1 MNDETTL
8 LVTVTGR
15 DRPGIS
21 ARLLSTLSVFPV
33 TIVDL
38 EQVVLAGRLVLGAV
52 LDVDERVA
60 PGVSRRR
67 VFEEVRSAL
76 GKTAIDLDMEVDYD
90 SGDGRDRVSESSA
103 SERLHVTV
111 LADPLRPGAF
121 AAITSCVARAG
132 ANIDRI
138 DRLSS
143 YPVTSVEMEI
153 SGAAGNPA
161 QLAQLRA
168 ELAMEASTQ
177 GVDVAVQPSG
187 LHRRAKHL
195 IVMDVDSTL
204 IQGEVIELLA
214 AHAGCEEEVA
224 RVTEEAMRGEIDFEE
239 SLRKRV
245 SLLRGL
251 DASAIEKVCQEIR
264 LTPGARTLIRT
275 LKRLGYE
282 CGIVSGGFTQIT
294 DVLVEKLGLDYAAAN
309 TLEVVDG
316 RLTGGLVGP
325 VIDRKGKA
333 TTLER
338 FAAEAGVPLEQTV
351 AVGDGANDLDMLQ
364 TAGLGVAFNAKPVV
378 RQQADTSVNVPY
390 LDTIAFILGITREEI
405 EAADLHAH
413 AEPASMGVTELL

>member
-1 MNDETTL
+1 MRLPSTVDNAMNAMNDESTL
-8 LVTVTGR
+8 LVTVTGP

-52 LDVDERVA
+52 LGVDERVA
-60 PGVSRRR
+60 PGVSRQR

-76 GKTAIDLDMEVDYD
+76 DKTAIDLDMEVGY
-90 SGDGRDRVSESSA
+90 GDGNGRVSSCGPG
-103 SERLHVTV
+103 RLHVTV
-111 LADPLRPGAF
+111 LADPLRPGALG
-121 AAITSCVARAG
+121 AITSCVARAG

-138 DRLSS
+138 ERLSS

-153 SGAAGNPA
+153 SGGDAGR
-161 QLAQLRA
+161 LRA
-168 ELAMEASTQ
+168 ELAMEAATQ

-187 LHRRAKHL
+187 LHRRGKHL
-195 IVMDVDSTL
+195 IIMDVDSTL

-224 RVTEEAMRGEIDFEE
+224 RVTEEAMRGELDFED
-239 SLRKRV
+239 SLRRRV
-245 SLLRGL
+245 GLLKGL
-251 DASAIEKVCQEIR
+251 EASAIEKVCQEIQ

-294 DVLVEKLGLDYAAAN
+294 DVLVEQLGLDYAAAN

-316 RLTGGLVGP
+316 KLTGELVGP
-325 VIDRKGKA
+325 IIDRKGKA
-333 TTLER
+333 TTLKR

-405 EAADLHAH
+405 EDADSQAK
-413 AEPASMGVTELL
+413 AEPASS

>member
-8 LVTVTGR
+8 SVTVTGR

-38 EQVVLAGRLVLGAV
+38 EQVVLAGRLVLGTV
-52 LDVDERVA
+52 LEVDERVA

-67 VFEEVRSAL
+67 VFEEVRHAL
-76 GKTAIDLDMEVDYD
+76 DKTAIDLDMEVDYA
-90 SGDGRDRVSESSA
+90 SGEHRVNDSSA
-103 SERLHVTV
+103 NDRLHVTV
-111 LADPLRPGAF
+111 LADPLRPGALG
-121 AAITSCVARAG
+121 AITSCVARAG

-138 DRLSS
+138 ERLSS
-143 YPVTSVEMEI
+143 FPVTSVEMEI
-153 SGAAGNPA
+153 SGAAGDPA
-161 QLAQLRA
+161 RLAQLRA
-168 ELAMEASTQ
+168 ELAMEAATQ

-214 AHAGCEEEVA
+214 AHAGCEEEVT
-224 RVTEEAMRGEIDFEE
+224 RVTEQAMRGELDFEE
-239 SLRKRV
+239 SLRRRV
-245 SLLRGL
+245 ALLKGL
-251 DASAIEKVCQEIR
+251 DADAIGKVCQEIQ

-294 DVLVEKLGLDYAAAN
+294 DVLVERLGLDYSAAN

-316 RLTGGLVGP
+316 KLTGGLVGP
-325 VIDRKGKA
+325 IIDRKGKA
-333 TTLER
+333 VTLER

-413 AEPASMGVTELL
+413 AEPASIGHTSLH

>member
-1 MNDETTL
+1 MNEESTL

-33 TIVDL
+33 TIIDL
-38 EQVVLAGRLVLGAV
+38 EQVVLAGRLVLGTV
-52 LDVDERVA
+52 LGVDERVA
-60 PGVSRRR
+60 PGVSRQR
-67 VFEEVRSAL
+67 VFEEVRGAL
-76 GKTAIDLDMEVDYD
+76 DKTSIDLDMEVEY
-90 SGDGRDRVSESSA
+90 GDGNGRVNDFSA
-103 SERLHVTV
+103 GRLHVTV
-111 LADPLRPGAF
+111 LADPLRPGALG
-121 AAITSCVARAG
+121 ALTSCVARAG

-138 DRLSS
+138 ERLSS
-143 YPVTSVEMEI
+143 YPVTSIEMEI
-153 SGAAGNPA
+153 SGGDA
-161 QLAQLRA
+161 AQLRA

-177 GVDVAVQPSG
+177 GVDVAVQASG

-214 AHAGCEEEVA
+214 AHAGCEREVA
-224 RVTEEAMRGEIDFEE
+224 RVTEEAMRGELDFEE
-239 SLRKRV
+239 SLRRRV
-245 SLLRGL
+245 ALLKGL
-251 DASAIEKVCQEIR
+251 DASAIDKVREEIQ
-264 LTPGARTLIRT
+264 LTPGARTLVRT

-294 DVLVEKLGLDYAAAN
+294 DVLVERLGLDYSAAN

-316 RLTGGLVGP
+316 TLTGDLVGP
-325 VIDRKGKA
+325 IIDRRGKA

-364 TAGLGVAFNAKPVV
+364 AAGLGVAFNAKPVV

-405 EAADLHAH
+405 EAADLHGQA
-413 AEPASMGVTELL
+413 AEPVSPSAAAPSAR